1 MGSSLPN
8 ADTLRNK
15 LMISLLEEI
24 ELPEITTLI

>member
-1 MGSSLPN
+1 MGSSLHN

-15 LMISLLEEI
+15 LMVSLLKEI